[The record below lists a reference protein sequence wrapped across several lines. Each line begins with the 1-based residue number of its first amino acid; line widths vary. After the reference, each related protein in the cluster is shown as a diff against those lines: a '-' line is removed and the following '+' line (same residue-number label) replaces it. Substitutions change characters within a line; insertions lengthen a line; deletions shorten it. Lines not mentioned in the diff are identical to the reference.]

1 MIALD
6 EHKYIRSQD
15 FIFRKIVDETI
26 LVPIRQNVAE
36 LNCIYSLNEIGTML
50 WQLLREPQ
58 SPADL
63 QAFILSEFEVT
74 ADQASRDVQVFLD
87 QLLSYGAL
95 RAT

>member
-1 MIALD
+1 LD
-6 EHKYIRSQD
+6 NPKYIRSQD

-58 SPADL
+58 TPADL
-63 QAFILSEFEVT
+63 QAFILREFEIP
-74 ADQASRDVQVFLD
+74 ADQAYKDVQAFLD

-95 RAT
+95 QEA

>member
-1 MIALD
+1 MD

-63 QAFILSEFEVT
+63 QAFILREFEVT

-95 RAT
+95 QEA